1 MRDVRDVRVVFL
13 LAHTYT
19 RTRARKDL
27 GNASQKKVIPLKPV
41 LAKGLSGICGKRI
54 VAAALEGEDV
64 ARLVAV
70 VVGAEEDELE
80 QDAGICVILLDGHLH
95 LPGR

>member
-1 MRDVRDVRVVFL
+1 MCGLFFVSPYIY
-13 LAHTYT
+13 AYA
-19 RTRARKDL
+19 RAKKPR
-27 GNASQKKVIPLKPV
+27 QYVTKKVIPLKPV
-41 LAKGLSGICGKRI
+41 LAKGLSGICGKRK